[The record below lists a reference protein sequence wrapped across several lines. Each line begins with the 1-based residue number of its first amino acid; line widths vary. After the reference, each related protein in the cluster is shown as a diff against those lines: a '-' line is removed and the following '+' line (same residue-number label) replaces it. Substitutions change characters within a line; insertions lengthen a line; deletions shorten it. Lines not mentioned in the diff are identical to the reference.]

1 MKPTTMMVAVGLLIA
16 ACGGPKLDGTY
27 TDQMGMT
34 SYRFTSGGNVYMSVM
49 GIETELN
56 YKVDG
61 DKVKIGAPQGGNLIF
76 TLLPDG
82 ALSGPMG
89 IRFAKA
95 TARPRPGT
103 RPRNTAARVS
113 RDGDIVYW
121 MKKDLRNLVTAEEAY
136 FANHVKYTTNPE
148 QLRRGVDLG
157 DPNVSGFAVTHGNGM
172 PRLTVTGDGWTA
184 TMQNPNTRQ
193 LCAIFV
199 GSTPIPPAT
208 IEGAPACG

>member
-1 MKPTTMMVAVGLLIA
+1 MKPMTMMVAVGLLIA
-16 ACGGPKLDGTY
+16 ACGGSKLDGTY
-27 TDQMGMT
+27 TDEMGLT
-34 SYRFTSGGNVYMSVM
+34 TYRFTSGGKVYMSVM

-76 TLLPDG
+76 TLLADG

-95 TARPRPGT
+95 TARPQPGT
-103 RPRNTAARVS
+103 RPRNAAARTS

-121 MKKDLRNLVTAEEAY
+121 MKSDLRNLVTAEEAY
-136 FANHVKYTTNPE
+136 FADHVKYTSN
-148 QLRRGVDLG
+148 LG
-157 DPNVSGFAVTHGNGM
+157 AGFAVTHGNSI
-172 PRLTVTGDGWTA
+172 PHITLVGDGWTA
-184 TMQNPNTRQ
+184 TNTNPNTRQ
-193 LCAIFV
+193 GCAIFV

-208 IEGAPACG
+208 REGAPACG